1 MPLIASD
8 DVADLCLAVRDLLV
22 AVLEDLVEVGG
33 ADLPVTAPEREADAV
48 GLLVGAPDEGFA
60 ARLVFLFLLVGAFF
74 GSLSV
79 NDFAGSC
86 VISRPLSVTRTV
98 LVGVFGA
105 RKYPTPIPI
114 PIAIMPMAMSMAVP
128 PVL

>member
-1 MPLIASD
+1 MIEGAAFDAVHD

-22 AVLEDLVEVGG
+22 AVLENLVEVGV

-74 GSLSV
+74 G
-79 NDFAGSC
+79 
-86 VISRPLSVTRTV
+86 V
-98 LVGVFGA
+98 LVGQ
-105 RKYPTPIPI
+105 
-114 PIAIMPMAMSMAVP
+114 
-128 PVL
+128 